1 MTKHKVTIS
10 KCNFCDFLWLVTRS
24 WISIMGI
31 TMAYIN
37 TWNDYGL
44 GNANIRYIFAVMI
57 VDCFISRVIPWYVNE
72 YHFPLGL
79 WDSNS

>member
-1 MTKHKVTIS
+1 MTKHMLQLENQLKLS

-31 TMAYIN
+31 SMAYIN

-44 GNANIRYIFAVMI
+44 GNANTF
-57 VDCFISRVIPWYVNE
+57 
-72 YHFPLGL
+72 
-79 WDSNS
+79 